1 MYDIAFPDIDE
12 GIPLPARAVE
22 AMPDL
27 TPFEE
32 LEMRSRTIQMLA
44 DLTDTPLIPSEAD
57 KAQAQELARQMAAN
71 PQFQPDYSRF
81 PNEVMAC
88 LAELVKQSSFML
100 VEDLADLK
108 NYVINK
114 LIYEVEYAKTSKDR
128 IAALSKLGDIDGVDA
143 FKKRSEMTIQVKPIE
158 EVERELLNVLEN
170 IEYRVLPNAPS
181 EIEANEDETDVNQF
195 VDEVPAESEPSDE

>member
-1 MYDIAFPDIDE
+1 MHDIAFPDIDE
-12 GIPLPARAVE
+12 GIPLPARATE

-32 LEMRSRTIQMLA
+32 LEMRSRTVQMLA
-44 DLTDTPLIPSEAD
+44 DLTDTPLVPSSAD
-57 KAQAQELARQMAAN
+57 KAQAQELAKQMAAN
-71 PQFQPDYSRF
+71 PKFQPDYSKY

-88 LAELVKQSSFML
+88 LAELVKQSSFLL

-114 LIYEVEYAKTSKDR
+114 LIYEVEYAKSPKDR

-143 FKKRSEMTIQVKPIE
+143 FKKRSEMTVTLKPIE

-170 IEYRVLPNAPS
+170 IEYRVLPDAP
-181 EIEANEDETDVNQF
+181 EVLEAEDSQYVVEEVEEDSPVEEESEDE
-195 VDEVPAESEPSDE
+195 